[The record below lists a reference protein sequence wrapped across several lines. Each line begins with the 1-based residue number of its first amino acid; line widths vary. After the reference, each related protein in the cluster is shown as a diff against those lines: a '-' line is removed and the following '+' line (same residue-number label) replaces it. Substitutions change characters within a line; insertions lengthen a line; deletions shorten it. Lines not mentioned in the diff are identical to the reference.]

1 MSPRRSLTFLSLAV
15 IKTYSFWLL
24 RLNPSILEL
33 QPRLT
38 KSLGAPS
45 TGHWGLCCQLSAP
58 PPCPPLSTASANH
71 SQLPTCGYLL
81 SSQPPPLSLHPK
93 SCHQTSCLLLHQVH
107 ESHTKT
113 PAFSKWTRG
122 WSSDLSRQVAVSNH
136 DPCPRPSLQGQEALE
151 IRNRQDLIFQNK
163 WWGREWPHAAA
174 HLTGHRGR
182 HRWVPGPGSTH
193 CPQSHAE
200 GIQMGKGTTEA
211 PIQPGVSTKTLCF
224 KTLGLVS
231 LNQFLNYAFCGRCF

>member
-45 TGHWGLCCQLSAP
+45 TGHWGLCRQLSAP

-113 PAFSKWTRG
+113 PAFSKWMRE
-122 WSSDLSRQVAVSNH
+122 WSSDRSRQVAVSNH
-136 DPCPRPSLQGQEALE
+136 DPCPRPLLQGQEALE
-151 IRNRQDLIFQNK
+151 IRNRQDLIFQNTS
-163 WWGREWPHAAA
+163 GGAGSGPMLLHISLGTGAITAGYQVRAA
-174 HLTGHRGR
+174 HTAPRAMPRGD
-182 HRWVPGPGSTH
+182 RWARGP
-193 CPQSHAE
+193 QKL
-200 GIQMGKGTTEA
+200 Q
-211 PIQPGVSTKTLCF
+211 L
-224 KTLGLVS
+224 S
-231 LNQFLNYAFCGRCF
+231 LEVLQRLYVLER

>member
-58 PPCPPLSTASANH
+58 PPCPPLSTASAKH
-71 SQLPTCGYLL
+71 SQLPTSGYLR

-93 SCHQTSCLLLHQVH
+93 SCRQTSCRLLHQVH

-122 WSSDLSRQVAVSNH
+122 WSSDRSDRL
-136 DPCPRPSLQGQEALE
+136 PFLTIICPGPSLQGEEALE
-151 IRNRQDLIFQNK
+151 IRNREDLLFQNTR

-174 HLTGHRGR
+174 HLTGHRD
-182 HRWVPGPGSTH
+182 HHCWVPGPGSTH
-193 CPQSHAE
+193 CPQSHVE
-200 GIQMGKGTTEA
+200 GETDGQGDHR
-211 PIQPGVSTKTLCF
+211 S
-224 KTLGLVS
+224 S
-231 LNQFLNYAFCGRCF
+231 N

>member
-58 PPCPPLSTASANH
+58 PPCPPLSTASAKH
-71 SQLPTCGYLL
+71 SQLPTSGYLR

-93 SCHQTSCLLLHQVH
+93 SCRQTSCRLLHQVH

-122 WSSDLSRQVAVSNH
+122 WSSDRSDRLPFLTIIPALDHRYRERRRSRLGTARTCYFKTQGGGAGSGPMLRRISLGTGAITAGYQV
-136 DPCPRPSLQGQEALE
+136 R
-151 IRNRQDLIFQNK
+151 
-163 WWGREWPHAAA
+163 AA
-174 HLTGHRGR
+174 HTAPRAMSRGR
-182 HRWVPGPGSTH
+182 
-193 CPQSHAE
+193 
-200 GIQMGKGTTEA
+200 QMGKGTTEA
-211 PIQPGVSTKTLCF
+211 PTKPGASTKTLWNDDV
-224 KTLGLVS
+224 LES
-231 LNQFLNYAFCGRCF
+231 